1 VIFTGTANHY
11 TSPEVKSRRHRWIV
25 CLQFNWALLLLLTAA
40 VSVSAANYNM
50 STAPVTIATGDT
62 WQDPQGYS
70 NYSNNQDIT
79 QVMNACNAS
88 SVIVLYFSTLNL
100 GSGDTLWIYDG
111 ATTSAPLLVT
121 LKGAPAS
128 SVTVMS
134 SGAVLCLRFKAD
146 TAGNAPGWEAAIK
159 CVNINISTASTA
171 FGSPCHNGPGQ
182 LAPFCTDENP
192 YGITYQ
198 NSSGN
203 VSNASVYL
211 GTYWIGCLGS
221 TPNPAWYYMRINDP
235 GDLLI
240 YMEQY
245 NTNNTL
251 IDVDFICW
259 GPFICA
265 SQQDFAAAICAQ
277 AFTLS
282 NCGYCDNHRPPN
294 GNHNGNM
301 GGYPV
306 NNVIDCSY
314 HPAGTEWCY
323 IPDVQ
328 HGEFYLLLITNF
340 DEAPGTISYSLVY
353 PASTANTDCSIL
365 AAITS
370 NSPVCTGTLQ
380 LTCQN
385 PQTGA
390 AYQWW
395 GPNGWSSTVQNP
407 VINNATPAMSGTYY
421 MFKTLNGQ
429 VSDTASVEVVV
440 DVADSVY
447 FEDAICLGTR
457 YADNGFDETPTA
469 AGIFNFSRTLQ
480 NYAGCDSTAFLTLT
494 VFESYHLVIR
504 DTCCA
509 GGIYNNHGFTIPVP
523 AAGIYTDTL
532 NLTTIQGCDTVI
544 ILILKAN
551 DTYNMA
557 ISDTCCMG
565 GTYTRNGFT
574 IPVPSAGIYT
584 HTLNRTT
591 AYGCDSIITLTLR
604 VNDTYNM
611 AIADTC
617 CMGST
622 YTRYGFTVPIPSA
635 GIYTRT
641 LNLTTVHGC
650 DSIITLTLK
659 VNDTYHITVT
669 DTCCAGDT
677 YARYG
682 FSFPVPVAGHYR
694 EVLNLTTAAGCD
706 STVTLLLSA
715 GASPVISAVV
725 DENPCTAN
733 ASSIS
738 LSFTGGLSPYY
749 CVWNNGATTPAIT
762 QLPYGAYTAFVTDS
776 VNCKASYS
784 ATLTASDFQAV
795 ASTVSSYCSEAN
807 GSAVVHASGGSGRY
821 AFVPGGNT
829 AAPLSFSGND
839 FMFDQLSVGSYRVVV
854 TDSICT
860 LNVSFT
866 ITNLGNPQAGFYAL
880 YDGYNAEVPVQF
892 INSSQYATSYYWDFG
907 DGNSS
912 TENNPVYH
920 YDDFGQ
926 YIVTVF
932 ATDDYDCVDSF
943 SNEIKL
949 QDLAS
954 CYFPNTFT
962 PNGDGHN
969 ETFGPICRNIQM
981 EDYLFVIYDRWSNK
995 VFETH
1000 DINSRWNGMI
1010 NGKEAMPAVYVWHL
1024 LYRNERHKL
1033 LERKGFVTIV
1043 R

>member
-1 VIFTGTANHY
+1 MKWT
-11 TSPEVKSRRHRWIV
+11 V
-25 CLQFNWALLLLLTAA
+25 CLRFNLVLLLLLNAT

-62 WQDPQGYS
+62 CCDPQGNS

-79 QVMNACNAS
+79 QVMNACDAN

-111 ATTSAPLLVT
+111 AATSAPLLVMLEGT
-121 LKGAPAS
+121 PAS
-128 SVTVMS
+128 SITVMS
-134 SGAVLCLRFKAD
+134 SGTVLCLRFKAD
-146 TAGNAPGWEAAIK
+146 AADNAPGWEAAIK

-198 NSSGN
+198 NSSGD

-211 GTYWIGCLGS
+211 GTYGIGCLNS
-221 TPNPAWYYMRINDP
+221 TPNPAWYYMKINDP

-240 YMEQY
+240 YIEQY
-245 NTNNTL
+245 NTNNMP

-265 SQQDFAAAICAQ
+265 SQQNFAAAICAQ

-282 NCGYCDNHRPPN
+282 NCFCGSHRPAG
-294 GNHNGNM
+294 GNHNGDM

-314 HPAGTEWCY
+314 YTTSTEWCY

-340 DEAPGTISYSLVY
+340 SRVPGTISYSLVY

-370 NSPVCTGTLQ
+370 NSPVCADTLQ

-390 AYQWW
+390 VYQWW

-421 MFKTLNGQ
+421 MLKTLNGQ
-429 VSDTASVEVVV
+429 VSDAASVEVVIG
-440 DVADSVY
+440 VADSIY
-447 FEDAICLGTR
+447 FEDAICLGSR
-457 YADNGFDETPTA
+457 YTDNGFDETPAA
-469 AGIFNFSRTLQ
+469 AGTFNFTRTLQ
-480 NYAGCDSTAFLTLT
+480 NYAGCDSTVFLTLT

-509 GGIYNNHGFTIPVP
+509 GSVYSNHGFTLPVP
-523 AAGIYTDTL
+523 AAGIYIDTL
-532 NLTTIQGCDTVI
+532 SFTTAYGCDSII
-544 ILILKAN
+544 ILILMAN
-551 DTYNMA
+551 DAYNIT

-565 GTYTRNGFT
+565 GAYIRYGFTVPIPAAGTYTD
-574 IPVPSAGIYT
+574 
-584 HTLNRTT
+584 TLSLTT

-604 VNDTYNM
+604 VNDTYQI
-611 AIADTC
+611 AINDTC
-617 CMGST
+617 CVGGA
-622 YTRYGFTVPIPSA
+622 YTRYGFTVPIPAA
-635 GIYTRT
+635 GIYADT
-641 LNLTTVHGC
+641 LNLATAYGC

-669 DTCCAGDT
+669 DTCCAGGAYT
-677 YARYG
+677 RNG

-694 EVLNLTTAAGCD
+694 EILNLTTAAGCD

-715 GASPVISAVV
+715 GASPIISAVV

-733 ASSIS
+733 VSSIS

-762 QLPYGAYTAFVTDS
+762 QLPYGTYTALVTDS
-776 VNCKASYS
+776 VNCKTNYS

-795 ASTVSSYCSEAN
+795 ASTVFSYCNEAN
-807 GSAVVHASGGSGRY
+807 GSAVVHASGGSGSY
-821 AFVPGGNT
+821 ALVPGEST
-829 AAPLSFSGND
+829 AAPVSFLCDD
-839 FMFDQLSVGSYRVVV
+839 FVFDQLPAGSYRVAV

-860 LNVSFT
+860 LNVAFT
-866 ITNLGNPQAGFYAL
+866 ITNLGNPQAGFYTR
-880 YDGYNAEVPVQF
+880 YDAYKAREPVLF
-892 INSSQYATSYYWDFG
+892 INSSRYATSYYWDFG

-912 TENNPVYH
+912 TEENPIYF

-926 YIVTVF
+926 YMVTVF

-943 SNEIKL
+943 SNEVRL

-962 PNGDGHN
+962 PNGDGYN
-969 ETFGPICRNIQM
+969 ETFGPVCHNIQM

-995 VFETH
+995 VFESH
-1000 DINSRWNGMI
+1000 DIGSQWNGTI

-1033 LERKGFVTIV
+1033 QERKGFVTIV